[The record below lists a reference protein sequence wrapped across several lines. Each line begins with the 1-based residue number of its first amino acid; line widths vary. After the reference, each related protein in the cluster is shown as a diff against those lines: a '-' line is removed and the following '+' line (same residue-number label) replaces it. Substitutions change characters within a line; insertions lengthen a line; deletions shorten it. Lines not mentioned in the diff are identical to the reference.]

1 MASSIKNRVHYLPL
15 LNGWHEANKALGTI
29 FQSLLNKYI
38 VAICYP
44 VPKDCQ
50 GICAIWQ
57 CIRCEN
63 IFIFLIHASSFLL
76 FLVFVSEVWTNE
88 DTQASSISSTPWKLR
103 LHMQKI
109 LLNLDKVKTL
119 FMLSKESILGF
130 ISSNAFWSLE
140 W

>member
-1 MASSIKNRVHYLPL
+1 M
-15 LNGWHEANKALGTI
+15 
-29 FQSLLNKYI
+29 
-38 VAICYP
+38 
-44 VPKDCQ
+44 
-50 GICAIWQ
+50 
-57 CIRCEN
+57 
-63 IFIFLIHASSFLL
+63 L